1 MSDHENRTE
10 VPTIKRIA
18 QARAEGKFPAV
29 ALFTGTLLFFTMLLI
44 VELSAAGC
52 VERFLV
58 WSRQLR
64 QGTADLDPG
73 ALTGAAA
80 RGVLPFF
87 PLIAALALTALFLP
101 PMTAWLTRGW
111 AFLPEKAAPDFSR
124 LLPKLGAFF
133 SLDALWRLFLAA
145 VQILGTIWLVTLWIR
160 RLAGGEE
167 FLTLT
172 SGEWPSLFRR
182 FLFPLT
188 IRLALFSLGVALAD
202 LFFQRWKFQRDLRM
216 TPEEVRREQR
226 EEERKSPP
234 RHN

>member
-10 VPTIKRIA
+10 VPTIKRIN

-29 ALFTGTLLFFTMLLI
+29 GLFTGTLLFFAMLLI

-58 WSRQLR
+58 WSRRLR
-64 QGTADLDPG
+64 QMTADLTPDS
-73 ALTGAAA
+73 LVNEAA
-80 RGVLPFF
+80 RGFLPFL
-87 PLIAALALTALFLP
+87 PLMAALASAALFLP

-111 AFLPEKAAPDFSR
+111 AFLPEKTVPDFSR

-133 SLDALWRLFLAA
+133 SLDALWRLLLAA
-145 VQILGTIWLVTLWIR
+145 VQILGTIWLVTFWIR
-160 RLAGGEE
+160 RVATGEE
-167 FLTLT
+167 YLSSA
-172 SGEWPSLFRR
+172 SGEWPGLFRR

-188 IRLALFSLGVALAD
+188 IRLALFSIGVALAD

-216 TPEEVRREQR
+216 TLEEVRREQQ

-234 RHN
+234 RRN